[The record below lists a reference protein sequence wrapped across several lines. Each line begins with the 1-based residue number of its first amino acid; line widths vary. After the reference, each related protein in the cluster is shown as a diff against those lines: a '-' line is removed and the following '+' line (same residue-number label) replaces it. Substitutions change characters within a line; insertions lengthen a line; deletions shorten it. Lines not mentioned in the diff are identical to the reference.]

1 MDKTNFTRLVREFRF
16 KELFNQMGWD
26 NASGSFQI
34 ELKGNTFTISVICEK
49 SGFRFLQCTPPTGSV
64 IPSKNDRLSIQSV
77 VKRRYYE
84 HLLIFTDD
92 QRQKQIW
99 QYAYKPAGKPIK
111 TVITEYYVTQDPQ
124 LLFQRTK
131 GLVFSIDE
139 HENITLVDVTKRM
152 NASVDQNSEKVTK
165 KFYDGFK
172 KQHTKFLSF
181 MTGISDEVDKNWYTS
196 VMLNRLMFCYF
207 IQKRGFLDN
216 NEHYLMN
223 KLQDG
228 QLVHGRDK
236 FYSFYRSFLLQ
247 LFHNGLG
254 SPDRER
260 LSPEFGK
267 IPYLNG
273 GIFSMHELESKYE
286 GQIQISD
293 DAFESLF
300 KFFEEFNWHLD
311 TNITA
316 TGRDINPDVIGYI
329 FEKYINDRAQMGAYY
344 TKEDITDYI
353 AKNTILPYLFDELQ
367 RKLPDAFK
375 PDGEIWQKLK
385 YSDDLYI
392 YNAVKYGINSDHIW
406 HDLPSDIAAGLNPEQ
421 DNLIELRRYWN
432 RPAPNDIALPTEIW
446 REVIGRRQR
455 YLEVK
460 QHITEGDIL
469 RINDFITYNLDI
481 RQFTLD
487 LIYETADPKLVY
499 QFYKALKSI
508 TILDPTCG
516 SGAFLFAAMNIL
528 EDLYEACINRMRD
541 FVHDNPG
548 HSSSHMKKELDI
560 VDHPSHPN
568 LEYFIY
574 KSIILNNIY
583 GVDIMN
589 EAVEIAKLRLFL
601 KLVACVDPDPKHT
614 NYGLEPLPDIDFNI
628 RCGNTLVGY
637 ANWEDI
643 IKDIESDA
651 ISAAENKEII
661 PDMCQKVAMAF
672 IQYKEIQLEGYQD
685 YANFSI
691 AKSELQDNLKS
702 LNAHLDKML
711 YQHTSTMPYCQWKGT
726 HQPFHWFA
734 EFYEIIHD
742 NNGFNIVIGNPPYV
756 EFTKKSIYYNRNY
769 FTCDSLN
776 LFSLIVERSYSLS
789 NEKALIGF
797 ILQLSSISTKNMY
810 VFKEYLHKYSGL
822 IYSSTYPERPH
833 QLFSGA
839 CIAVTIQIISKST
852 RVKGQY
858 SSGINRTTEDA
869 RRFLFENLNY
879 IECPHYT
886 DDVTYYHPKFKYG
899 IENSIFS
906 KIMKE
911 PPIEY
916 YLGIDQIDN
925 RIYYRTAGGRYW
937 KIFINRPF
945 KTEST
950 SNKSKSFN
958 SDYDRDV
965 FVAVLNSNLY
975 WWFYCSFFDLYN
987 LKDYMIFKFP
997 FKYID
1002 VSELK
1007 ELAYRLITVYEQN
1020 CEIKEQYIQSK
1031 SKTNYSETF
1040 KPQLAKTVI
1049 DNIDSNLARHYGFSL
1064 EELDFLTSYD
1074 YKYRM
1079 SNVSN
1084 NDNDE

>member
-49 SGFRFLQCTPPTGSV
+49 SGFRFLQCTPSTGSV
-64 IPSKNDRLSIQSV
+64 IPSKNDRLSIQSI

-181 MTGISDEVDKNWYTS
+181 MTGISDEIDRNWYTS

-260 LSPEFGK
+260 LSSEFGK

-273 GIFSMHELESKYE
+273 GIFSVHELESKYE

-311 TNITA
+311 TNIMA

-353 AKNTILPYLFDELQ
+353 GKNTILPYLFDELQ

-375 PDGEIWQKLK
+375 PDGEIWRKLK
-385 YSDDLYI
+385 TSDDLYI
-392 YNAVKYGINSDHIW
+392 YNAVKHGINSENIW

-421 DNLIELRRYWN
+421 DNLIELRRCWN
-432 RPAPNDIALPTEIW
+432 SPAPNDIALPTEIW
-446 REVIGRRQR
+446 REVITRRR
-455 YLEVK
+455 HYLEVR
-460 QHITEGDIL
+460 QHITEGDIHQ
-469 RINDFITYNLDI
+469 INDFITYNLDI
-481 RQFTLD
+481 RQFSLD

-574 KSIILNNIY
+574 KSIILNNLY

-637 ANWEDI
+637 SNWDEI
-643 IKDIESDA
+643 TKDIESDA
-651 ISAAENKEII
+651 ISAAENKEVI
-661 PDMCQKVAMAF
+661 PVMCQKVAMAF
-672 IQYKEIQLEGYQD
+672 IQYKDIQLDGYQD
-685 YANFSI
+685 YSNFLM
-691 AKSELQDNLKS
+691 AKYELQANLKELTS
-702 LNAHLDKML
+702 HLDMML
-711 YQHTSTMPYCQWKGT
+711 HQHSSSLPLSKWKEV

-742 NNGFNIVIGNPPYV
+742 NEGFGIIIGNPPYV
-756 EFTKKSIYYNRNY
+756 EYNRKTFSYTIQGYATEKCGNLYAFIYEKSI
-769 FTCDSLN
+769 SLLSN
-776 LFSLIVERSYSLS
+776 SGRISLIVPSSAVCTTRMEVLKDTILNDSLS
-789 NEKALIGF
+789 W
-797 ILQLSSISTKNMY
+797 ISFYGN
-810 VFKEYLHKYSGL
+810 
-822 IYSSTYPERPH
+822 RPAT
-833 QLFSGA
+833 LFSGA
-839 CIAVTIQIISKST
+839 QQNLAIIISQRCNSPSHSWSTKHIRWSATERSMLFNAISYIEQDKMLVYSRYGDQHSKNILNRISSYKSRINGVKYSNYPVYYSNSAGYWLHAT
-852 RVKGQY
+852 TYLKNPNLSRDRVYYVTSSKEQTLLCAILNSSLFFLVY
-858 SSGINRTTEDA
+858 SSVSDLYHVTLKEIAFVTAPLEYSVEALVKVLPDLEQS
-869 RRFLFENLNY
+869 LFQNMSL
-879 IECPHYT
+879 IEKQEKTGLCQQEEFY
-886 DDVTYYHPKFKYG
+886 PKF
-899 IENSIFS
+899 S
-906 KIMKE
+906 KEI
-911 PPIEY
+911 
-916 YLGIDQIDN
+916 ID
-925 RIYYRTAGGRYW
+925 
-937 KIFINRPF
+937 
-945 KTEST
+945 
-950 SNKSKSFN
+950 
-958 SDYDRDV
+958 
-965 FVAVLNSNLY
+965 
-975 WWFYCSFFDLYN
+975 
-987 LKDYMIFKFP
+987 
-997 FKYID
+997 
-1002 VSELK
+1002 
-1007 ELAYRLITVYEQN
+1007 
-1020 CEIKEQYIQSK
+1020 
-1031 SKTNYSETF
+1031 
-1040 KPQLAKTVI
+1040 VI
-1049 DNIDSNLARHYGFSL
+1049 DNELSKIYQLSKV
-1064 EELDFLTSYD
+1064 ELDYIINYD
-1074 YKYRM
+1074 IKYRM
-1079 SNVSN
+1079 GNLLY
-1084 NDNDE
+1084 DDDEEL

>member
-1 MDKTNFTRLVREFRF
+1 MDITNFTRLVREFRF

-26 NASGSFQI
+26 NSSGSFQI

-49 SGFRFLQCTPPTGSV
+49 SGFRFLQCTPPAGSV
-64 IPSKNDRLSIQSV
+64 IPSKNDRLSIQSI

-92 QRQKQIW
+92 QKQKQIW

-111 TVITEYYVTQDPQ
+111 TVVTEYYVTQDPQ

-216 NEHYLMN
+216 DVHYLMN

-260 LSPEFGK
+260 LSSEFGE

-273 GIFSMHELESKYE
+273 GIFSVHELESKYE
-286 GQIQISD
+286 GQIQILD

-311 TNITA
+311 INITA

-353 AKNTILPYLFDELQ
+353 GKNTILPYLFDELQ
-367 RKLPDAFK
+367 RKLPVAFK
-375 PDGEIWQKLK
+375 SEGEIWQKLK
-385 YSDDLYI
+385 SSDDQYI
-392 YNAVKYGINSDHIW
+392 YNAVKHGINTEDIW
-406 HDLPSDIAAGLNPEQ
+406 HDLPEDIAAGLNPEQ
-421 DNLIELRRYWN
+421 ENLLVIRRCWN
-432 RPAPNDIALPTEIW
+432 RPAPNEIALPTEIW
-446 REVIGRRQR
+446 REVINRRQR

-460 QHITEGDIL
+460 KHIIEGEIL
-469 RINDFITYNLDI
+469 QINDFITYNLDI

-487 LIYETADPKLVY
+487 LVNETDDPKLVF
-499 QFYKALKSI
+499 QFYNALKSI

-541 FVHDNPG
+541 FVTDNPG
-548 HSSSHMKKELDI
+548 HSTSHLKKELEL
-560 VDHPSHPN
+560 VDSPSHPN

-574 KSIILNNIY
+574 KSIILNNLY

-637 ANWEDI
+637 ANWDEI
-643 IKDIESDA
+643 NKDIESDA
-651 ISAAENKEII
+651 ITAAENKDAI
-661 PDMCQKVAMAF
+661 PEMCKKVALAHLR
-672 IQYKEIQLEGYQD
+672 YKDIQLIGYHE
-685 YANFSI
+685 YGNFVK
-691 AKSELQDNLKS
+691 AKSELNAVLKELTDR
-702 LNAHLDKML
+702 LNRML
-711 YQHTSTMPYCQWKGT
+711 FNPPNT
-726 HQPFHWFA
+726 HDFNEWLRTDQPFHWYA
-734 EFYEIIHD
+734 EFYDIIQ
-742 NNGFNIVIGNPPYV
+742 NKGGFNVVIGNPPYV
-756 EFTKKSIYYNRNY
+756 ESRKVNYTYHVQNILQSGNLYAFVMHRSCKLLNQNAFFGMIIPISLASTPRMSNLRYFLTQTSNRLWCSNYADRPGCLFKGVHQKLSIVISKLGQNDVSQFELFTTPYFHWYSSTASALEDLMDSVYYVGNSDCQNGWYKFGTHLDKSIYEKLKNSPKQLQITTNRSHSIYLNMRMMY
-769 FTCDSLN
+769 WCKCFT
-776 LFSLIVERSYSLS
+776 FPIAS
-789 NEKALIGF
+789 NEYKQYGFKDTTTRDAACAAFNSSLFFWLWEAISDVWHITGKELVEFNYGCLSMDSKSALD
-797 ILQLSSISTKNMY
+797 LSSITSTLMSDLEKNKKSVMTSQTDY
-810 VFKEYLHKYSGL
+810 EYYHRL
-822 IYSSTYPERPH
+822 
-833 QLFSGA
+833 
-839 CIAVTIQIISKST
+839 SKSIIDKT
-852 RVKGQY
+852 DLVIG
-858 SSGINRTTEDA
+858 SS
-869 RRFLFENLNY
+869 
-879 IECPHYT
+879 
-886 DDVTYYHPKFKYG
+886 
-899 IENSIFS
+899 
-906 KIMKE
+906 
-911 PPIEY
+911 
-916 YLGIDQIDN
+916 LGL
-925 RIYYRTAGGRYW
+925 
-937 KIFINRPF
+937 
-945 KTEST
+945 ST
-950 SNKSKSFN
+950 
-958 SDYDRDV
+958 
-965 FVAVLNSNLY
+965 
-975 WWFYCSFFDLYN
+975 
-987 LKDYMIFKFP
+987 
-997 FKYID
+997 
-1002 VSELK
+1002 
-1007 ELAYRLITVYEQN
+1007 
-1020 CEIKEQYIQSK
+1020 
-1031 SKTNYSETF
+1031 
-1040 KPQLAKTVI
+1040 
-1049 DNIDSNLARHYGFSL
+1049 
-1064 EELDFLTSYD
+1064 EELDYVIN
-1074 YKYRM
+1074 YNIKYRLGG
-1079 SNVSN
+1079 SLS
-1084 NDNDE
+1084 DNDDER

>member
-49 SGFRFLQCTPPTGSV
+49 SGFRFLQCTPPVGSV
-64 IPSKNDRLSIQSV
+64 IPPKNDRLSIQSI

-273 GIFSMHELESKYE
+273 GIFSMHELESKYD

-353 AKNTILPYLFDELQ
+353 GKNTILPYLFDDLQ
-367 RKLPDAFK
+367 RKLPDALK

-385 YSDDLYI
+385 TSDDLYI
-392 YNAVKYGINSDHIW
+392 YNAVKHGINSDDVW
-406 HDLPSDIAAGLNPEQ
+406 HDLPNDIAAGFNPEQ
-421 DNLIELRRYWN
+421 DNLVEIRRCWN
-432 RPAPNDIALPTEIW
+432 SPAPDDIALPTETW
-446 REVIGRRQR
+446 RELITRRKH

-460 QHITEGDIL
+460 QQIIEGEIL
-469 RINDFITYNLDI
+469 HINDFITYNLDI

-487 LIYETADPKLVY
+487 LVNETDDPKLVF
-499 QFYKALKSI
+499 QFYKTLKSV

-541 FVHDNPG
+541 FVTDNPG
-548 HSSSHMKKELDI
+548 HSTSHLKKELDI
-560 VDHPSHPN
+560 VDNPSHPN

-574 KSIILNNIY
+574 KIIILNNLY

-601 KLVACVDPDPKHT
+601 KLVACVDPDPKHQ

-637 ANWEDI
+637 ANWDET

-661 PDMCQKVAMAF
+661 PQMCQKVAMAF
-672 IQYKEIQLEGYQD
+672 IHYKEMQLEGYQD
-685 YANFSI
+685 YDNFVL
-691 AKSELQDNLKS
+691 AKTELLVYLKE
-702 LNAHLDKML
+702 LTAQLDGML
-711 YQHTSTMPYCQWKGT
+711 YQYSRVLSFDKWKET

-734 EFYEIIHD
+734 EFYEIVHD
-742 NNGFNIVIGNPPYV
+742 DEGFDVIIGNPPYV
-756 EFTKKSIYYNRNY
+756 SYTQKDRVSGISVEDIYKLRGYQTLSTN
-769 FTCDSLN
+769 N
-776 LFSLIVERSYSLS
+776 LYAFVAERCMLLGNSTGRIGYIVPI
-789 NEKALIGF
+789 A
-797 ILQLSSISTKNMY
+797 SISTGGMDKLQTLYTNNNLIQWHSNYAVRPGKLFADVDMNLTISLFRKGNKRTINY
-810 VFKEYLHKYSGL
+810 VSGYTRWYEDSPSNRPYIFQL
-822 IYSSTYPERPH
+822 LSYVSYCPESERPNNFPKIRFRIELSILDK
-833 QLFSGA
+833 LFSTK
-839 CIAVTIQIISKST
+839 VNVNSYLSKY
-852 RVKGQY
+852 GDP
-858 SSGINRTTEDA
+858 I
-869 RRFLFENLNY
+869 
-879 IECPHYT
+879 
-886 DDVTYYHPKFKYG
+886 YYH
-899 IENSIFS
+899 S
-906 KIMKE
+906 
-911 PPIEY
+911 
-916 YLGIDQIDN
+916 
-925 RIYYRTAGGRYW
+925 GGRYW
-937 KIFINRPF
+937 RKAILLKLSSHYKEIRIGG
-945 KTEST
+945 TEHST
-950 SNKSKSFN
+950 IL
-958 SDYDRDV
+958 
-965 FVAVLNSNLY
+965 ALLNSQMFY
-975 WWFYCSFFDLYN
+975 WYWIINSNCMDVVSREVGFMPMFCAKQ
-987 LKDYMIFKFP
+987 KDGEQFAGL
-997 FKYID
+997 
-1002 VSELK
+1002 VK
-1007 ELAYRLITVYEQN
+1007 ELLANYNTNSQVIDRNGEQISTTETNYDVKKAKLILDRIDRLLGDKFKLTEEETDYIINYDIKYRLG
-1020 CEIKEQYIQSK
+1020 K
-1031 SKTNYSETF
+1031 
-1040 KPQLAKTVI
+1040 
-1049 DNIDSNLARHYGFSL
+1049 
-1064 EELDFLTSYD
+1064 
-1074 YKYRM
+1074 
-1079 SNVSN
+1079 
-1084 NDNDE
+1084 